1 MPKFGKI
8 FSSQAQK
15 LEPVQEAY
23 LGQKSV
29 LKSTFL
35 FKKKGGNVISK
46 HSIHFTRPHLTLWAA
61 YLFPNPKLGNPPPHT
76 CLNVFQ
82 VKNATLHLLKS
93 FNLISLCFL
102 SSLCSVW
109 VCLAVEFKMLDVDI
123 GMSIYYKTEHV

>member
-61 YLFPNPKLGNPPPHT
+61 YLFPNPKLGNPPP
-76 CLNVFQ
+76 Q
-82 VKNATLHLLKS
+82 YLLK
-93 FNLISLCFL
+93 CF
-102 SSLCSVW
+102 SSEECNVTFI
-109 VCLAVEFKMLDVDI
+109 EIF
-123 GMSIYYKTEHV
+123 